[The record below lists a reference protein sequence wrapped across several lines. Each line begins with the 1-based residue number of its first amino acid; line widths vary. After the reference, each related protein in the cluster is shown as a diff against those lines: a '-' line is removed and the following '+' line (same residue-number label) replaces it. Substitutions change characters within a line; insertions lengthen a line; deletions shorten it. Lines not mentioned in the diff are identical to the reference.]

1 MVRTPE
7 TRKPRMTRKGAKS
20 RKCRKDERAA
30 REKGKTGCEQPKKT
44 GRR

>member
-1 MVRTPE
+1 MVRTQE
-7 TRKPRMTRKGAKS
+7 TRKPRMNRKGEKN